1 MQFPVGNMD
10 EFGDIA
16 AQVEQGV
23 EFDRALGSTKSR
35 PWKQRQ
41 AQIDCACIERV
52 HRLVQLDAKV
62 LVGIQPSGLGNEHLG
77 EVGIDAPVAI
87 LVGVGEC
94 AAGDSCT
101 DAHVI
106 ESGLHCTQASHD
118 IAQASPVG

>member
-1 MQFPVGNMD
+1 M
-10 EFGDIA
+10 
-16 AQVEQGV
+16 

-41 AQIDCACIERV
+41 AQIDCACVERA
-52 HRLVQLDAKV
+52 HRFVQLDAKV
-62 LVGIQPSGLGNEHLG
+62 LVGIESSGHGDEDLCEIGA
-77 EVGIDAPVAI
+77 DAPVAI

-118 IAQASPVG
+118 IAQAWRWRPGALWWGATPWGPCDWAA